1 MNFSSFNQTLPECL
15 EDSLLERNETL
26 FSFEQSSKNQSFVEV
41 DPDFSDAYDSPTIKV
56 ISLII
61 YFLGLPMGCV
71 LHFLVIHYEQFG
83 GDPQKRSIYNQIIS
97 YTAALEILH
106 WLVVEHI
113 FVARV
118 LFGCLPSEIATFN
131 WFYKNLKNSML
142 VTFITIALTYRT
154 IRVYSFRKVAGLNDN
169 ALSIFILLATF
180 LNNFLYMITRYML
193 GEAEGNIGFKIMTCG
208 QGVKNINFDERLV
221 YHEMTFEFSIGILH
235 F

>member
-1 MNFSSFNQTLPECL
+1 MNFSSFKETLPSCL
-15 EDSLLERNETL
+15 EANLLERNETL
-26 FSFEQSSKNQSFVEV
+26 HSIEHSNNQSFLEV
-41 DPDFSDAYDSPTIKV
+41 NPVYNDAYDSPSIKV
-56 ISLII
+56 LSLII
-61 YFLGLPMGCV
+61 YFLGLPIGCT

-83 GDPQKRSIYNQIIS
+83 GDPQKRSIFNQIIS
-97 YTAALEILH
+97 YSSALEILH
-106 WLVVEHI
+106 GLVVEHI

-142 VTFITIALTYRT
+142 VTFITMALTYRT

-180 LNNFLYMITRYML
+180 MINFLYMITRYML

-208 QGVKNINFDERLV
+208 QGVKNIDFDERSV
-221 YHEMTFEFSIGILH
+221 YLEMSFSIGILH
-235 F
+235 KS